1 MKFSYALIK
10 KLSPRLPA
18 ISKVVEASNLYSF
31 EVEEFSGDLIDI
43 ALPAN
48 RYSDAASH
56 IGIAREV
63 SAALD
68 KPFKSPVKAIINPPS
83 DQGFLKVEVE
93 NKAACPRYSAR
104 VFEIK
109 KLPASPAWMKN
120 VFKTCGLKPINGIV
134 DLTNYVMLETGQ
146 PLHAFDADK
155 IAKKDKGQE
164 ARAIIVR
171 KAKNGEKME
180 TLDGQRFE
188 LNSNDLV
195 IADSSKALG
204 IAGIKG
210 GLNSGVDGRTRRI
223 IIEAA
228 TFDPVR
234 IFKTSKRLKL
244 ITDASIRFSH
254 GLSPE
259 LAGQGMDRITE
270 LLVKSGAKLVDSV
283 DIYPKKTG
291 DEIIGFSTEKYSR
304 LIGAE
309 ISAAKAK
316 KIFMNLGFSIVTR
329 VNADSDAD
337 KRGYKNISVNSRSNQ
352 RKSAFLVRVPAWRT
366 DMENPEDL
374 IEEAARFVGYNKMK
388 PQMPTVALK
397 PAQEEDMVILKEK
410 VRRFLVNVNLNEV
423 YNHSFSD
430 EGGKSAIELENPIS
444 SEFKELRQTLQAG
457 LLKNVA
463 DNGRFFDEVRI
474 FEIGKVFRNE
484 GGKVR
489 ERLHLGISIGA
500 KKKSYVL
507 ELKGIF
513 EDLLK
518 SLGFYDFHMSE
529 SVGGETLQIES
540 GKKIFGGI
548 KTFNIGKGL
557 PAGRQGWVAS
567 VGEVDLDAILPVI
580 EEERAFKPLPKYPAV
595 MRDISVL
602 LSVDARIGEV
612 METIGEASSKYVED
626 VDLID
631 EYVDKKFD
639 GKQSLTFRIIFQS
652 EEKTLTDAEV
662 DRDLAKIISALK
674 RAFKAEV
681 R

>member
-10 KLSPRLPA
+10 KLSPRLPG
-18 ISKVVEASNLYSF
+18 ITKVAEASNLYSF
-31 EVEEFSGDLIDI
+31 EVEEAAGDLLDI
-43 ALPAN
+43 AMPAN

-63 SAALD
+63 SAALE
-68 KPFKSPVKAIINPPS
+68 KPFKSPVKEIINPPS
-83 DQGFLKVEVE
+83 GQGILKVEVE
-93 NKAACPRYSAR
+93 NRAACPRYSAR

-109 KLPASPAWMKN
+109 KLPATPAWMKG

-146 PLHAFDADK
+146 PLHAFDAGK
-155 IAKKDKGQE
+155 LASGK
-164 ARAIIVR
+164 IIVR
-171 KAKNGEKME
+171 KAKNGEKIE

-188 LNSNDLV
+188 LNPNDIV

-223 IIEAA
+223 IVEAA
-228 TFDPVR
+228 NFDPVR
-234 IFKTSKRLKL
+234 IFKTSRRLKL
-244 ITDASIRFSH
+244 VTDASVRFSH

-270 LLVKSGAKLVDSV
+270 LLIKSGAKLVDSV
-283 DIYPKKTG
+283 DIYPKKAG
-291 DEIIGFSTEKYSR
+291 DGIIEFTPERYKS

-309 ISAAKAK
+309 ISQAKAK
-316 KIFMNLGFSIVTR
+316 KIFMSIGFLIEKNGAKKKSP
-329 VNADSDAD
+329 DS
-337 KRGYKNISVNSRSNQ
+337 
-352 RKSAFLVRVPAWRT
+352 FLVRVPAWRT
-366 DMENPEDL
+366 DVENQEDL
-374 IEEAARFVGYNKMK
+374 IEEAARFIGYNKMK

-430 EGGKSAIELENPIS
+430 EGGKSAVGLENPIS

-463 DNGRFFDEVRI
+463 DNGRFFDEVRV
-474 FEIGKVFRNE
+474 FEIGKIFKSE
-484 GGKVR
+484 GGNVR
-489 ERLHLGISIGA
+489 ENLHLGIAIGA
-500 KKKSYVL
+500 RKKSSVL

-513 EDLLK
+513 DDLLR
-518 SLGFYDFHMSE
+518 SLGLEDFRMTE
-529 SVGGETLQIES
+529 SAGEALRIES
-540 GKKIFGGI
+540 GKRIFGSI
-548 KTFNIGKGL
+548 KAANLEK
-557 PAGRQGWVAS
+557 GWVAS
-567 VGEVDLDAILPVI
+567 VGEISLDAILPVI

-602 LSVDARIGEV
+602 LSVDARIGQV
-612 METIGEASSKYVED
+612 MEAIERASSKSVED

-631 EYVDKKFD
+631 EYVDEKFD

-652 EEKTLTDAEV
+652 EDKTLTDAEV
-662 DRDLAKIISALK
+662 DRDLSKIISELK
-674 RAFKAEV
+674 KTFRAEV

>member
-1 MKFSYALIK
+1 M
-10 KLSPRLPA
+10 PG
-18 ISKVVEASNLYSF
+18 ISKVAEASNLHSF
-31 EVEEFSGDLIDI
+31 EVEEAEGDMLDI
-43 ALPAN
+43 AMPAN

-68 KPFKSPVKAIINPPS
+68 KPFKSPVKTIINPPS
-83 DQGFLKVEVE
+83 GQGILKVEVE

-109 KLPASPAWMKN
+109 KLPASPVWMKN

-155 IAKKDKGQE
+155 LSGKK
-164 ARAIIVR
+164 IIVR
-171 KAKNGEKME
+171 KARNGEHFE
-180 TLDGQRFE
+180 TLDNQRFE
-188 LNSNDLV
+188 LNSGDTV
-195 IADSSKALG
+195 IADSSKALA

-210 GLNSGVDGRTRRI
+210 GLNSGVDGRTKRI
-223 IIEAA
+223 VIEAA
-228 TFDPVR
+228 NFDPVR
-234 IFKTSKRLKL
+234 VFKTSRRLKL

-270 LLVKSGAKLVDSV
+270 LLIKSGAKLVDSV
-283 DIYPKKTG
+283 DVYPKQAA
-291 DEIIGFSTEKYSR
+291 DEIIGFSIEKYAS

-316 KIFMNLGFSIVTR
+316 KIFMNIGFSIEKPK
-329 VNADSDAD
+329 NPAKDSF
-337 KRGYKNISVNSRSNQ
+337 V
-352 RKSAFLVRVPAWRT
+352 VRVPAWRT
-366 DMENPEDL
+366 DVETPEDL

-513 EDLLK
+513 DDLLK
-518 SLGFYDFHMSE
+518 SFGLYDFSMTE
-529 SVGGETLQIES
+529 SADRKNLQIGL
-540 GKKIFGGI
+540 GKKIFGNI
-548 KTFNIGKGL
+548 KTINLEK
-557 PAGRQGWVAS
+557 GWVAS
-567 VGEVDLDAILPVI
+567 VGEMDLDAILPVI

-612 METIGEASSKYVED
+612 METIETASSKYVEN

-639 GKQSLTFRIIFQS
+639 GKQSLTFRIVFQS
-652 EEKTLTDAEV
+652 EDKTLTDAEV